1 MKLRKKI
8 SEMSTGH
15 LLKLSKILRDEKN
28 RVYSENSKIIGGCT
42 SWPMNGDGTPI
53 TPESPQLPIDLL
65 EKIDRELFARWEQK
79 HGR

>member
-42 SWPMNGDGTPI
+42 SWPMNGDGSPV
-53 TPESPQLPIDLL
+53 TPESPKLPIELL
-65 EKIDRELFARWEQK
+65 EEIENELFDRSAY
-79 HGR
+79 GRR